1 MSTNRENLDRLA
13 ADVAALEPA
22 DLAEV
27 IDLVARLRAKP
38 ATGELTDPELTA
50 ELAAWGDD
58 ALAPDLEPFEWGPDG
73 PPPIKPVRYE
83 PGVGFVI
90 VGGRDA

>member
-27 IDLVARLRAKP
+27 IDLVARLRAKSAP
-38 ATGELTDPELTA
+38 ADSELAA
-50 ELAAWGDD
+50 ELYAWGDD
-58 ALAPDLEPFEWGPDG
+58 ALALELEPFEWGPEG
-73 PPPIKPVRYE
+73 PPPVKPIRYE